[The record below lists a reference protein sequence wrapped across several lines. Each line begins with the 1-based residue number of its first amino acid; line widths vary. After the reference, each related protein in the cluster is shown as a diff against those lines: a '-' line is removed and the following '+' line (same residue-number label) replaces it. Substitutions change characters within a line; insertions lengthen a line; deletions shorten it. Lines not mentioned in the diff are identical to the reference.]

1 MSSALTGPP
10 PCGCHPPNCQHRDHP
25 QLPAQRE
32 CREGVVPTEPLA
44 AEHARPRSERGPMT
58 TEALAALQA
67 RVRAHL
73 RAGGDLTEYLQTD
86 ELTAVAE
93 HTVDE
98 GLDALVELD
107 TAISRYRACQRRI
120 GRLLGE
126 LQVALRPGTEVKL
139 YDMVRLADDY
149 EEHPDNVGA
158 ERTGRYLKRGTGDW
172 EGYLRVDFTASGGRV
187 HYVPDSAV
195 RPA

>member
-1 MSSALTGPP
+1 MNPP
-10 PCGCHPPNCQHRDHP
+10 QCGCRPPNCQHRDHP
-25 QLPAQRE
+25 MLPTQRN
-32 CREGVVPTEPLA
+32 CRLGVAPTDPLA
-44 AEHARPRSERGPMT
+44 AENARPRKERGPMT
-58 TEALAALQA
+58 DEALAALQA

-86 ELTAVAE
+86 ELTTLAE
-93 HTVDE
+93 GTVDE
-98 GLDALVELD
+98 GLDALVALD
-107 TAISRYRACQRRI
+107 TAISEYRACQQRI
-120 GRLLGE
+120 GKLLGA
-126 LQVALRPGTEVKL
+126 LQVALRPGAEVKL

-149 EEHPDNVGA
+149 DEHPDNVGT